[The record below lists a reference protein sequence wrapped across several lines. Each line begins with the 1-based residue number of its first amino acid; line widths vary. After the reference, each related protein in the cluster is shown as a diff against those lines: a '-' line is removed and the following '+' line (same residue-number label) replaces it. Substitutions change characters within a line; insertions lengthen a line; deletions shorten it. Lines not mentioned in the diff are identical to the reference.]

1 MKEIEGV
8 TKGSA
13 EIIPILSRD
22 LAKFETILTTKEK
35 EIEKFRREVAV
46 DIAKALVSNSTDKLI
61 RKGKIRL
68 VGWGDYNFPRGM
80 VNKLELITYLI
91 RQASVK
97 PNVDWLFERFDDFPD
112 GTKLNDL
119 RPDKKQV
126 PADIGNNQWF
136 FSVFDKLRA
145 VGGDSMS
152 CQQLCVLSLIAKS
165 GNNGIL
171 TSDIT
176 ATLKTSLSSIQRQL
190 GRLGEG
196 FKFKIPSGEEK
207 TRPGL
212 KLIEEI
218 QDPKNRKQGRWF
230 LTVKGMKFFKQLNSV
245 K

>member
-1 MKEIEGV
+1 MNESIGG

-22 LAKFETILTTKEK
+22 LVKFETILTTKEK
-35 EIEKFRREVAV
+35 EIEKFRRDAAI
-46 DIAKALVSNSTDKLI
+46 DIVRALLNTSSEKAI
-61 RKGKIRL
+61 RKGKVRL

-80 VNKLELITYLI
+80 RKKLELITYFI
-91 RQASVK
+91 RQASTK
-97 PNVDWLFERFDDFPD
+97 PNVDWLFEGFDDFSD

-119 RPDKKQV
+119 RPDKRQI
-126 PADIGNNQWF
+126 PSDIGKNQWLF
-136 FSVFDKLRA
+136 PLFDKLRA

-176 ATLKTSLSSIQRQL
+176 ATLETSLSSIQRQI